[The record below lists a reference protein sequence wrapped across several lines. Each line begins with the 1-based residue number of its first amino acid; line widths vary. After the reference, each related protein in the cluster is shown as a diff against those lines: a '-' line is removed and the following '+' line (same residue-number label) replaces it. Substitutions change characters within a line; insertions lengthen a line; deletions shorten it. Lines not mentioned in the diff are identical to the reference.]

1 MSEKYKKIIDILNTL
16 NLSDRERQ
24 DFLSIL
30 LFVPDNDY
38 EAMVDEIEKNPNLIK
53 EVLENYKVKK
63 DVLASGD
70 KDKWQQV
77 VEQEKKE
84 LESL

>member
-1 MSEKYKKIIDILNTL
+1 MSEKYKKIIDILNNL
-16 NLSDRERQ
+16 NLSERDRQ

-63 DVLASGD
+63 ESLTSQD

-77 VEQEKKE
+77 IEQEKKE
-84 LESL
+84 LENL